1 MKSIATSAPAKKRMV
16 HLRLYTG
23 QQPFD
28 RAASLRQLHD
38 LLSAQGG
45 SYELEVLDSQEFR
58 ELATKDGVSFSQVL
72 VRLSPPPIV
81 RLPMPQPSCD
91 ALKKALDRGFVDFET
106 EEASLL

>member
-1 MKSIATSAPAKKRMV
+1 MKSVATSPKRKI

-23 QQPFD
+23 QHPFD
-28 RAASLRQLHD
+28 RTASLRQLHE
-38 LLSAQGG
+38 LLSAQSG

-91 ALKKALDRGFVDFET
+91 ALKKALDRGFLDLEPEQESVR
-106 EEASLL
+106 

>member
-1 MKSIATSAPAKKRMV
+1 MKTIATRKKI

-23 QQPFD
+23 QHPFD
-28 RAASLRQLHD
+28 RTASLRQLNE
-38 LLSAQGG
+38 LLSAQSG

-58 ELATKDGVSFSQVL
+58 EMATKDGVSFSQVL

-91 ALKKALDRGFVDFET
+91 ALKKALERGFVEFEA
-106 EEASLL
+106 EEASLR

>member
-1 MKSIATSAPAKKRMV
+1 MKSIATSAPPTKRKI

-81 RLPMPQPSCD
+81 RLPMPQPSCE
-91 ALKKALDRGFVDFET
+91 ALKKALERGFLDLEPEPESVR
-106 EEASLL
+106 

>member
-1 MKSIATSAPAKKRMV
+1 MKTIAKSAPATKRKI

-28 RAASLRQLHD
+28 RTASLRQLNE

-58 ELATKDGVSFSQVL
+58 EMATKDGVSFSQVL

-91 ALKKALDRGFVDFET
+91 ALKKALERGFAEFEA
-106 EEASLL
+106 EEVSLR